1 MKGFWVGF
9 RSFEFGVCVGFI
21 GPPKKHVNKNKDRDI
36 PYKPPYK
43 NNKVGISFQNAYA
56 SVLFGSLSLGS
67 PDLWVG
73 AAGTRMGE
81 ATKACAGPAAE
92 AATEPAPLAM
102 TQTGGWLDFQM
113 LRGRA
118 RV

>member
-43 NNKVGISFQNAYA
+43 KQ
-56 SVLFGSLSLGS
+56 
-67 PDLWVG
+67 
-73 AAGTRMGE
+73 
-81 ATKACAGPAAE
+81 
-92 AATEPAPLAM
+92 
-102 TQTGGWLDFQM
+102 
-113 LRGRA
+113 
-118 RV
+118 